1 MTPYIQSTLPKQVQL
16 LDVGDVGDVGAVVT
30 ARRLAQVAA

>member
-16 LDVGDVGDVGAVVT
+16 HDVGEVGAVVT
-30 ARRLAQVAA
+30 ARWLPQVAA